1 MKINKINVISFG
13 GLKNYTLNLE
23 EGFNCIY
30 GENEKGKTTIM
41 SFIKMMFYGNEK
53 GGSQLSKNLR
63 KKYTPWDGSPMA
75 GSIEFEHGGRNFKLE
90 REFRASNSTDKI
102 SIIDLDLGE
111 KQPADANIGE
121 KLFGLSASAF
131 ERSVFIGQLGFPD
144 SNNSAESEL
153 NAKLSNMVSTGD
165 ESLSLDEV
173 VGKLEKERFSIIS
186 KSGKAGEFYKTSLI
200 AKEIKDKLD
209 ASVSANNSYTEGK
222 EKLSLYK
229 AETNKLVKKAEEL
242 KTRISKE
249 QDVKNT
255 HKLKELLATKEAL
268 EEVKKNLTLKDG
280 SPADENFLRNLK
292 FLSSKLDN
300 SKAKTDAKQKEICII
315 KNGLDILVNGP
326 KTNSGETP
334 ESLETEIQVLSKNLK
349 DIETSKQE
357 NTQRQN
363 KLNQEKLAKSDKSK
377 ASNPLLI
384 AGLILTVLGLVGFI
398 IKPIITLIVSGL
410 GVILAL
416 VGILSSKNGKKL
428 KLLEDEIQSLQNIID
443 NKQTHIDDIKSQIAD
458 KKAKMEAIK
467 LASSSNMQVI
477 LDQQA
482 LLSKTEG
489 ELLVLQQEEKSAE
502 NELATMLSKLED
514 SDEDLEII
522 SQKIETAVLKQ
533 KELKQQI
540 NFLLRDLNNISY
552 EEAKAKLESTQ
563 NTDDL
568 KDVDFEQIKTQY
580 ESLISQIT
588 ERKSTEAS
596 VETQLKALINGI
608 ESPDVLQGK
617 LNETLEVL
625 SVQKSFC
632 DNADIAIEVLKESF
646 AELRQN
652 YGSELEKKS
661 AEIFKELTNNKYS
674 NMTISK
680 SFEINVEETAN
691 PISRE
696 AEYLSSGTFDQAYLS
711 MRLAVARLI
720 DENIPLFLDDTLT
733 QYDDNRAGKTLEFL
747 KEYSKNGQAVMFTC
761 HKSIYSQ
768 AENLNCNT
776 KML

>member
-1 MKINKINVISFG
+1 MKINKINIISFG

-53 GGSQLSKNLR
+53 GSSQISKNIR

-75 GSIEFEHGGRNFKLE
+75 GSIEFEHDGRNFKLE
-90 REFRASNSTDKI
+90 REFRASNSTDKV
-102 SIIDLDLGE
+102 SITDLSLGE

-144 SNNSAESEL
+144 SNNNAESEL

-165 ESLSLDEV
+165 ESLSLGEV

-186 KSGKAGEFYKTSLI
+186 KSGKAGEFYKNSLI
-200 AKEIKDKLD
+200 AKEIKEKLD
-209 ASVSANNSYTEGK
+209 ESVSANNRYTEGK
-222 EKLSLYK
+222 EKLALYK
-229 AETNKLVKKAEEL
+229 NETNKWIKKAEEL
-242 KTRISKE
+242 KKLIAKE
-249 QDVKNT
+249 QDVKNIG
-255 HKLKELLATKEAL
+255 KLKELLTTKEAL
-268 EEVKKNLTLKDG
+268 EEVKKELILKDG

-300 SKAKTDAKQKEICII
+300 AKAKTDAKQKEIDII
-315 KNGLDILVNGP
+315 KNGLDLLVNGP
-326 KTNSGETP
+326 KNSDETP
-334 ESLETEIQVLSKNLK
+334 ESLEADTQALLKNLK
-349 DIETSKQE
+349 DIETSMHE
-357 NTQRQN
+357 NIDRQN
-363 KLNQEKLAKSDKSK
+363 KLNSEKLAKVGKSK
-377 ASNPLLI
+377 AINPLLI
-384 AGLILTVLGLVGFI
+384 VGLILTVLGLVGII

-410 GVILAL
+410 GVILAIC
-416 VGILSSKNGKKL
+416 GILSPKNGKKI
-428 KLLEDEIQSLQNIID
+428 KLLQDEIDSLQNIID
-443 NKQTHIDDIKSQIAD
+443 NKQTHIEDIKSQIAD
-458 KKAKMEAIK
+458 KKAKTHAIK

-489 ELLVLQQEEKSAE
+489 ELLELQAEEKLGE
-502 NELATMLSKLED
+502 NELATMLSKLEN
-514 SDEDLEII
+514 SDEDLESI
-522 SQKIETAVLKQ
+522 SQKLETAVLKQ

-552 EEAKAKLESTQ
+552 EEAKLKLENTQ

-568 KDVDFEQIKTQY
+568 KDVDFEQIKAEY
-580 ESLISQIT
+580 ENLISQIT

-596 VETQLKALINGI
+596 VETQLKALINGM

-617 LNETLEVL
+617 LNEILEVL
-625 SVQKSFC
+625 SLQKSFC
-632 DNADIAIEVLKESF
+632 DNVDIAIEVLKESF

-652 YGSELEKKS
+652 YGSALEKKS
-661 AEIFKELTNNKYS
+661 AEIFKELTNQKYS

-711 MRLAVARLI
+711 MRLAVAQLI
-720 DENIPLFLDDTLT
+720 DESIPLFLDDTLT

-761 HKSIYSQ
+761 HKSIYNQ